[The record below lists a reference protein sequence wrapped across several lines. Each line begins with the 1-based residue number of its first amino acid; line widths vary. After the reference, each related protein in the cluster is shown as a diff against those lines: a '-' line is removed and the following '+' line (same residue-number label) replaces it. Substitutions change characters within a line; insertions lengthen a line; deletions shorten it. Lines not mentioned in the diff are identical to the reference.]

1 MELSKQAADQIK
13 MKNNM
18 LMTVVALRAQMER
31 ATTDLQYGNP
41 ASWRVLYH
49 NTLDAYLMMPG
60 VPTRDVVSFSMDA
73 AAHSASLF
81 VEQLAGE
88 EECVPPV
95 APAPEK
101 SRVFNVHVH
110 LPEVHAASL
119 DTIDADKFGTVLA
132 AKLSEYL
139 PKDDDFI
146 LNLNLTPGA
155 GA

>member
-49 NTLDAYLMMPG
+49 NTLDAYLMMQG
-60 VPTRDVVSFSMDA
+60 APTRDVVNFSADA
-73 AAHSASLF
+73 AAHSAALF
-81 VEQLAGE
+81 VEQLAGK
-88 EECVPPV
+88 EECAPPE
-95 APAPEK
+95 APEK
-101 SRVFNVHVH
+101 SRVYNIHVH
-110 LPEVHAASL
+110 LPEVHATSL
-119 DTIDADKFGTVLA
+119 DTIDAEKFGTVLG

-139 PKDDDFI
+139 PKDNDDFV